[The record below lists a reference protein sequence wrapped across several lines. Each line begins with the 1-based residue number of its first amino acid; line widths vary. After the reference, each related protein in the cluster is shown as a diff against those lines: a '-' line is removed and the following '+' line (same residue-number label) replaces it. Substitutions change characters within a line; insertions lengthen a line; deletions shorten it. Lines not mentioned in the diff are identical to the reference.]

1 MRPLAL
7 RLEAFGSY
15 AGVLEVD
22 FSRLG
27 RHGVFSITG
36 PTGAGKST
44 IFDAIVYAL
53 YDDLPGFRTDS
64 HVRSQH
70 ADDGTETSVTL
81 TFEAGGR
88 EWVVERAPAQLRPRR
103 RGGGPP
109 VLADA
114 RVTLYEVGADGGA
127 RTRKQAVADELLH
140 LVGLTKAQFEQVVLI
155 PQGKF
160 EEVLKAD
167 TRERGDLLGRLFPV
181 DVFQRATEAL
191 KELASARRTDYEG
204 LHASVAALVEQIRSD
219 LVEAFGRAPGGVAVP
234 APDDP
239 SLAPDGFDPLL
250 LEAHRAAL
258 ERLADALGA
267 AREAAGTE
275 LAVARTRRLEAEA
288 LADRWDQWQS
298 DRRDAGDFPAA
309 EVADG
314 QELEALDRARTVAR
328 MAPALEQWRAATD
341 ALARARDDEARLR
354 AALDRSWVDGYGRA
368 ELVDADGAAALANR
382 VAADAERLEAAD
394 RIHTDLVRRGAGL
407 DADEEA
413 LVVRQAAVD
422 ASAAG
427 LLDAE
432 AGITASQLALDAATG
447 RTAGRGDAQV
457 RVHELDQATRA
468 ATRRDEALA
477 DVGRLQAASD
487 AAVRDEDRAAA
498 RVIAL
503 RTAWRAG
510 LAGRLAEHLV
520 DGEPCPTCGSPD
532 HPVPARPA
540 ADAPTD
546 EALAGAEDELRARS
560 EAARSISVELAAAE
574 ATARTVAAG
583 ATGDAA
589 ELSERWDLA
598 RSELA
603 DCVAA
608 EVEAAELR
616 RALDDELRTLVER
629 RAAAADESE
638 ALRADRAA
646 LGARRDQWSG
656 ERDAFVAA
664 HGAFA
669 PTADAALVRRRL
681 ADDLTRLAATLRS
694 AHEAGGAAGQGRT
707 ALGPTLAEFGVDGPA
722 ELEQWARPTDEID
735 VEARALAERAEQRRE
750 VETRLRR
757 YEESGGPA
765 ERPDPGPSAEAEDAA
780 AVRHEDLVGRHAVVT
795 AHLASIDAARAELST
810 RAGAVEEAR
819 RLKEEAETLY
829 AACAGQGAGA
839 IGSRVSLHTWVLAY
853 YLRQVLAQAN
863 LRLDTMT
870 AGRYALELNAE
881 STDGRKASGLDLS
894 VLDAE
899 TGQRRP
905 ATTLSGGETFMAA
918 LALALGLADVVA
930 AGSNHVIGA
939 LFVDEGFGSLDG
951 ESLDTVIDVLR
962 SLQDG
967 GRMVGVISHVQ
978 DLQDALPNGI
988 AVRSTSHGSLATV
1001 HYPGP

>member
-1 MRPLAL
+1 MRPLTL

-70 ADDGTETSVTL
+70 ADDATATSVTL

-114 RVTLYEVGADGGA
+114 RVTLSEVGADGGA
-127 RTRKQAVADELLH
+127 RTRKQAVAEELLH

-167 TRERGDLLGRLFPV
+167 TRDRGDLLGRLFPV
-181 DVFQRATEAL
+181 DVFQRVTEAL
-191 KELASARRTDYEG
+191 KELASVRRADYEG
-204 LHASVAALVEQIRSD
+204 LHASVAARVEQIRSD
-219 LVEAFGRAPGGVAVP
+219 LVEAFAQAPGDVAVP

-239 SLAPDGFDPLL
+239 SLAPDGFDPRELD
-250 LEAHRAAL
+250 AHRATL
-258 ERLADALGA
+258 GRLADALGS
-267 AREAAGTE
+267 ARQAAGTE
-275 LAVARTRRLEAEA
+275 LAAARSRRLEAEA
-288 LADRWDQWQS
+288 RADRWDQWRS
-298 DRRDAGDFPAA
+298 DLQDARGFPEA
-309 EVADG
+309 EVADRRR
-314 QELEALDRARTVAR
+314 LEALDRARTVAR
-328 MAPALEQWRAATD
+328 MGPALGQWRAATD
-341 ALARARDDEARLR
+341 ALARAHADEVRLR
-354 AALDRSWVDGYGRA
+354 VALDRSWVDGYDRDG
-368 ELVDADGAAALANR
+368 LDGADGAAALAHR

-394 RIHTDLVRRGAGL
+394 RVHADLVRRGAGL
-407 DADEEA
+407 DADEA
-413 LVVRQAAVD
+413 SLAARQEAVD

-427 LLDAE
+427 LVDAE
-432 AGITASQLALDAATG
+432 AGIEAVRRALDAATG
-447 RTAGRGDAQV
+447 RAAGRGDAQI
-457 RVHELDQATRA
+457 RVHELEQATRA
-468 ATRRDEALA
+468 AARRDEALA
-477 DVGRLQAASD
+477 DVGRLRAASD

-560 EAARSISVELAAAE
+560 EAARSLSVELAAAE
-574 ATARTVAAG
+574 ATARAVAAG
-583 ATGDAA
+583 STGDTA
-589 ELSERWDLA
+589 ELSERRDRA

-603 DCVAA
+603 DRVAA
-608 EVEAAELR
+608 EAEAAELR
-616 RALDDELRTLVER
+616 RALDDGQRALVER

-656 ERDAFVAA
+656 ERDAFVSS
-664 HGAFA
+664 HGTFA

-681 ADDLTRLAATLRS
+681 ADDLARLAAALRS
-694 AHEAGGAAGQGRT
+694 AHDAEGAAGQGRT
-707 ALGPTLAEFGVDGPA
+707 ALGPTLAEFGVDDPA
-722 ELEQWARPTDEID
+722 ELERWARPADEID
-735 VEARALAERAEQRRE
+735 VEARALAERAAQRRE

-757 YEESGGPA
+757 YEESGGPT
-765 ERPDPGPSAEAEDAA
+765 ERPDPGPAAEAEAVAA
-780 AVRHEDLVGRHAVVT
+780 GRHEDLVGRHAVVT
-795 AHLASIDAARAELST
+795 AHVASIDAARADLST
-810 RAGAVEEAR
+810 RAAATDAAR
-819 RLKEEAETLY
+819 HRKEEAETLY
-829 AACAGQGAGA
+829 AACAGQGGGA
-839 IGSRVSLHTWVLAY
+839 VGSRVSLHTWVLAY

-951 ESLDTVIDVLR
+951 ETLDTVVDVLR

-967 GRMVGVISHVQ
+967 GRMVGVISHVP

-988 AVRSTSHGSLATV
+988 AVRSTSQGSVATV
-1001 HYPGP
+1001 HYPEP